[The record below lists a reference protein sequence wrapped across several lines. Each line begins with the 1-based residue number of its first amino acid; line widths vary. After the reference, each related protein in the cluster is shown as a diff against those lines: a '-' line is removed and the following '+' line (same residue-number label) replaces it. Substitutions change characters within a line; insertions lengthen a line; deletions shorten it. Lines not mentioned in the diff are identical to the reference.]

1 MYEPI
6 RIKYN
11 LKLFNT
17 TAQLLIHFDAIDNR
31 EGQVFEPLL
40 YTVTKVTLSEWLLLW
55 I

>member
-31 EGQVFEPLL
+31 EGQVFELASGC
-40 YTVTKVTLSEWLLLW
+40 YYGYKIAYS
-55 I
+55 ISY